1 CARWAVTKLGDDYYG
16 LDSW

>member
-1 CARWAVTKLGDDYYG
+1 CARWAVTILGDDYYG

>member
-1 CARWAVTKLGDDYYG
+1 CARWVVTKLGDDYYG

>member
-1 CARWAVTKLGDDYYG
+1 CARWAVTLLGDDYYG

>member
-1 CARWAVTKLGDDYYG
+1 CARWAVTMLGDDYYG

>member
-1 CARWAVTKLGDDYYG
+1 CARWSVTNLGDDYYG

>member
-1 CARWAVTKLGDDYYG
+1 CARWAVPMLGDDYYG